1 MSEGDRRAR
10 LRWRCRRG
18 LRELD
23 LLLAPFAERQLPVL
37 APNELDDLDRL
48 LTAADQDLQAW
59 LLGREAPPDE
69 ALAGLV
75 ARIREQARSAG

>member
-1 MSEGDRRAR
+1 MSEEERRAR

-37 APNELDDLDRL
+37 APDELDALDRL
-48 LTAADQDLQAW
+48 LSSADQDLQSW
-59 LLGREAPPDE
+59 LLGRERPTDDT
-69 ALAGLV
+69 LAKLV
-75 ARIREQARSAG
+75 EGIREQARSYG

>member
-23 LLLAPFAERQLPVL
+23 LLLGPFAERQLPRL
-37 APNELDDLDRL
+37 LPHELDDFDRL

-59 LLGREAPPDE
+59 FLGRERPSDDS
-69 ALAGLV
+69 LADLV
-75 ARIREQARSAG
+75 ERIRQQARSSG

>member
-1 MSEGDRRAR
+1 MSDEERRAR

-37 APNELDDLDRL
+37 GPDEIDTLDRL
-48 LTAADQDLQAW
+48 LTSTDQDLQSW
-59 LLGREAPPDE
+59 LLGRERPTDDS
-69 ALAGLV
+69 LTDLV
-75 ARIREQARSAG
+75 EQIREQARSSG

>member
-1 MSEGDRRAR
+1 MSEEERRAR

-37 APNELDDLDRL
+37 ASDELDALDRL
-48 LTAADQDLQAW
+48 LTSADQDLQSW
-59 LLGREAPPDE
+59 LLGRERPTDDS
-69 ALAGLV
+69 LAELV
-75 ARIREQARSAG
+75 ERIREQARSYG